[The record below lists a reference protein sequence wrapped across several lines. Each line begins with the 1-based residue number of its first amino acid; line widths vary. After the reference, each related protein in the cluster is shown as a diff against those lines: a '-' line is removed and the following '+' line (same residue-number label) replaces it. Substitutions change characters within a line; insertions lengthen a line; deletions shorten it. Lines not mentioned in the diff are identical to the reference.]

1 MWGCALFERFEQRVN
16 GLKLGCKNCP
26 TLGSVGEALF
36 QDGIGKT
43 DGTAKLLVGISAAGG
58 VYVGKLIKIP
68 IAKDHVLV
76 AEITAQPKALDEPW
90 EAIQV

>member
-1 MWGCALFERFEQRVN
+1 MKYVERKFSLRVR
-16 GLKLGCKNCP
+16 
-26 TLGSVGEALF
+26 
-36 QDGIGKT
+36 KT